1 MTPPPMK
8 YAEAPGIESSA
19 AEMRPP
25 VDDSETATVSR
36 RATRRAA
43 TEAARDARRSGTA
56 GGRGRGGRRRPRGP
70 SSSPPRAGGQPRFS
84 PGRIRTLVTTFSVY
98 LPFKTDLLRGGVRPA
113 QQ

>member
-8 YAEAPGIESSA
+8 YADAPGIESSA

-25 VDDSETATVSR
+25 VEDSETATVSR

-56 GGRGRGGRRRPRGP
+56 GGVAGGGERRAFGGSRRA
-70 SSSPPRAGGQPRFS
+70 PRAGEDPRVS
-84 PGRIRTLVTTFSVY
+84 PGRLLTLQSPQFVD
-98 LPFKTDLLRGGVRPA
+98 P
-113 QQ
+113 